1 MKRVMGKN
9 KIGEE
14 GYIELLMRGVEIM
27 NGIFWEE
34 FFIGIRS

>member
-1 MKRVMGKN
+1 MGKN

-14 GYIELLMRGVEIM
+14 GYTEPLMRGLEIM

-34 FFIGIRS
+34 LSIGTRS